1 MNADLSFLRIERMN
15 AIDAAFDHA
24 LASVPAGS
32 RYATASGAMAF
43 WIDQPLWLPGM
54 RAAEPSE
61 AAASLTDATEAGE
74 L

>member
-1 MNADLSFLRIERMN
+1 MGNWMNADLSFLRIERMN

-43 WIDQPLWLPGM
+43 WIDQPL
-54 RAAEPSE
+54 
-61 AAASLTDATEAGE
+61 
-74 L
+74 